1 MILWTK
7 LIIHFHEV
15 MLALSRVLSRQN
27 QLRVLGY
34 NLQNFVRKLGRS
46 TTCYTCKYIL
56 LQGHMLSTSNDDEKA
71 DIVCLLIKIMM
82 MKMITATMVN
92 SGK

>member
-1 MILWTK
+1 MS
-7 LIIHFHEV
+7 
-15 MLALSRVLSRQN
+15 ALSCVLSRRN

-34 NLQNFVRKLGRS
+34 NLQKFVRNLGRS
-46 TTCYTCKYIL
+46 TTCYTRKYKL
-56 LQGHMLSTSNDDEKA
+56 LHGHMLSTSNLDEKA

-82 MKMITATMVN
+82 MIMMITATMVN

>member
-1 MILWTK
+1 
-7 LIIHFHEV
+7 
-15 MLALSRVLSRQN
+15 MLALSCVLSRRN

-34 NLQNFVRKLGRS
+34 NLQKFVRKLGRS
-46 TTCYTCKYIL
+46 TTCYTRKYRL
-56 LQGHMLSTSNDDEKA
+56 LHGHMSTSNDDEKA